1 MISKIMSGELVSR
14 GYGILSSGG
23 KQVAKSIRGFAAVRL
38 THLQTLKTR
47 RLTST
52 PHVDISALSAVG
64 LWTKVF
70 IFALVSSRDVCHIG
84 EHRQMTSVRRTDVPC
99 VRRSVECP

>member
-23 KQVAKSIRGFAAVRL
+23 KQAAKSIRGFAALRL
-38 THLQTLKTR
+38 THLQTPKTR
-47 RLTST
+47 RLMST

-64 LWTKVF
+64 LWTRVF
-70 IFALVSSRDVCHIG
+70 VFAVVSSRGVRQFG